1 MFLENNE
8 VEIKD
13 LFEGSPEVIFRKL
26 ARVGNLGDEHTMY
39 QKLLHVMN
47 YIPIV
52 SSNTLVF
59 SFGEADMGKSYFY
72 TKFLNLSKFGE
83 FPTKAEW
90 RGSKTGNNEAILEK
104 KFILLEEIKD
114 NNISESDLGIIKDAI
129 TSKSFT
135 GKDNENHP
143 TETSIVIIF
152 NEYSNPSSLKGL
164 NIGDIKKSLPEPLKD
179 NALLSRVKIFLPH
192 YHSLI
197 GNKDFLSPL
206 DVDTEEFK
214 EYLFSLREFEIL
226 DEDIK
231 INAVKRKKENIL
243 EVFSGIVKLLYPKT
257 KISQIP
263 KEFKDGIIDIVEH
276 FMALNEEDFKPLLTN
291 NTMKLIAKF
300 QGLDSS
306 DNTKFQILS
315 ESRFLIEDKNKEII
329 SIVAIDQVGCQLN
342 EATVEKLYKNKEK
355 FLEFLGHQNDFQI
368 LNFRLD
374 KTFKNINEI
383 EIDNWKIQECLKQF
397 RENLET
403 RKNQVFQII
412 TREMKRNFSSI
423 AQSITIWRSL
433 EINNIMSNGITD
445 KNIYMLN
452 WEINNNISQHVYYYN
467 INEKQQFFSNL
478 FEYLEPK
485 IKNIIFEDTSISIG
499 VILRKIDSYLEKNL
513 NWLREHLK
521 FEILDIT
528 LIPDLILDEGVI
540 DDNIKE
546 LLESKI
552 KSLGVESEDKDL
564 IYYLNTKSLEPK
576 LIGL

>member
-26 ARVGNLGDEHTMY
+26 TRVGNLGDEHTMY
-39 QKLLHVMN
+39 QKLLHIMN

-90 RGSKTGNNEAILEK
+90 RGSKTGNNEAILQK

-143 TETSIVIIF
+143 TETSVVIIF

-179 NALLSRVKIFLPH
+179 DALLSRVKIFLPH

-214 EYLFSLREFEIL
+214 EYLFSLREVEIQ

-263 KEFKDGIIDIVEH
+263 KEFKEAIIDIVEH

-291 NTMKLIAKF
+291 NTIKLIVKF
-300 QGLDSS
+300 QGLDFS
-306 DNTKFQILS
+306 DNTKFYILS
-315 ESRFLIEDKNKEII
+315 ESRFLIEDKNKRIV

-342 EATVEKLYKNKEK
+342 EEIVEKLYEHKEK

-374 KTFKNINEI
+374 KSFRNINEI
-383 EIDNWKIQECLKQF
+383 EIGNWKIQECLKQF

-423 AQSITIWRSL
+423 AQSICIWKSL
-433 EINNIMSNGITD
+433 QIDNIISNGITD
-445 KNIYMLN
+445 KNIQVLN
-452 WEINNNISQHVYYYN
+452 SEIYEFKQYVPAYSPWEN
-467 INEKQQFFSNL
+467 QQLLDNL

-499 VILRKIDSYLEKNL
+499 VILRKIDNYLEKNL
-513 NWLREHLK
+513 SCLRERLK

-546 LLESKI
+546 VLESKI
-552 KSLGVESEDKDL
+552 KSLGAKNVDKDL
-564 IYYLNTKSLEPK
+564 IYYLDTKSLEPK

>member
-1 MFLENNE
+1 MFLENTE

-26 ARVGNLGDEHTMY
+26 TRVGNLGDEHTMY
-39 QKLLHVMN
+39 QKLLHIMN

-90 RGSKTGNNEAILEK
+90 RGSKTGNNEAILQK

-143 TETSIVIIF
+143 TETSVVIIF

-164 NIGDIKKSLPEPLKD
+164 NIEDIKKSLPEPLKD
-179 NALLSRVKIFLPH
+179 DALLSRVKIFLPH

-214 EYLFSLREFEIL
+214 EYLFSLREFEIQ

-257 KISQIP
+257 KINQIP
-263 KEFKDGIIDIVEH
+263 KEFREAIIDIVEH

-291 NTMKLIAKF
+291 NTIKLIAKF
-300 QGLDSS
+300 QGLDFS
-306 DNTKFQILS
+306 DNTKFYILS
-315 ESRFLIEDKNKEII
+315 ESRFLIEDKNKGLV

-342 EATVEKLYKNKEK
+342 EATVEKLYEHKEK

-374 KTFKNINEI
+374 KSFRNINEI
-383 EIDNWKIQECLKQF
+383 EIGNWKIQECLKQF

-423 AQSITIWRSL
+423 AQSIRIWKSL
-433 EINNIMSNGITD
+433 QIDNIISNGITD
-445 KNIYMLN
+445 KNIQVLN
-452 WEINNNISQHVYYYN
+452 LEIYEFEQYVPAYSPREN
-467 INEKQQFFSNL
+467 QQLLDNL

-540 DDNIKE
+540 DDSIKK
-546 LLESKI
+546 LLELKI
-552 KSLGVESEDKDL
+552 KSLGIKNVDKDL

>member
-26 ARVGNLGDEHTMY
+26 TRVGNLGDEHTMY
-39 QKLLHVMN
+39 QKLLHIMN

-90 RGSKTGNNEAILEK
+90 RGSKTGNNEAILQK

-143 TETSIVIIF
+143 TETSVVIIF

-164 NIGDIKKSLPEPLKD
+164 NIEDIKKSLPEPLKD
-179 NALLSRVKIFLPH
+179 DALLSRVKIFLPH

-214 EYLFSLREFEIL
+214 EYLFSLREFEIQ

-257 KISQIP
+257 KINQIP

-291 NTMKLIAKF
+291 NTIKLIAKF
-300 QGLDSS
+300 QGLDFS
-306 DNTKFQILS
+306 DNTKFYILS
-315 ESRFLIEDKNKEII
+315 ESRFLIEDKNKGLV

-342 EATVEKLYKNKEK
+342 EATVEKLYEHKEK

-374 KTFKNINEI
+374 KSFRNINEI
-383 EIDNWKIQECLKQF
+383 EIGNWKIQECLKQF

-423 AQSITIWRSL
+423 AQSIRIWKSL
-433 EINNIMSNGITD
+433 QIDNIISNGITD
-445 KNIYMLN
+445 KNIQVLN
-452 WEINNNISQHVYYYN
+452 LEIYEFEQYVPAYSPREN
-467 INEKQQFFSNL
+467 QQLLDNL

-540 DDNIKE
+540 DDSIKK
-546 LLESKI
+546 LLELKI
-552 KSLGVESEDKDL
+552 KSLGIKNVDKDL

>member
-1 MFLENNE
+1 MSLNE
-8 VEIKD
+8 SIEVKTKD

-26 ARVGNLGDEHTMY
+26 TRVGNLGDEHTMY
-39 QKLLHVMN
+39 QKLLHIMN

-83 FPTKAEW
+83 FPTTAKW
-90 RGSKTGNNEAILEK
+90 RGSKIGDNEAILEK

-164 NIGDIKKSLPEPLKD
+164 NIGDIKKSLPEPLRD

-206 DVDTEEFK
+206 NVDTEEFK

-263 KEFKDGIIDIVEH
+263 KEFKEAIIDIVEH

-300 QGLDSS
+300 QGLDFS
-306 DNTKFQILS
+306 DNTKFYILS
-315 ESRFLIEDKNKEII
+315 ESRFLIEDKNKGII

-342 EATVEKLYKNKEK
+342 EATVEKLYEHKEK

-374 KTFKNINEI
+374 KTFRNINEI

-423 AQSITIWRSL
+423 AQSIHIWKSL
-433 EINNIMSNGITD
+433 EIDNIISNGITD
-445 KNIYMLN
+445 KNIQVLN
-452 WEINNNISQHVYYYN
+452 FEIYEFKQYVPAYSPRESQ
-467 INEKQQFFSNL
+467 QLLDNL

-499 VILRKIDSYLEKNL
+499 VILRKIDNYLEKNL

-540 DDNIKE
+540 DDSIKK
-546 LLESKI
+546 LLELKI
-552 KSLGVESEDKDL
+552 KSLGVKNVDKDL
-564 IYYLNTKSLEPK
+564 IYYLDTKSLEPK

>member
-1 MFLENNE
+1 MFLENTE

-26 ARVGNLGDEHTMY
+26 TRVGNLGDEHTMY
-39 QKLLHVMN
+39 QKLLHIMN

-90 RGSKTGNNEAILEK
+90 RGSKTGNNEAILQK

-143 TETSIVIIF
+143 TETSVVIIF

-179 NALLSRVKIFLPH
+179 DALLSRVKIFLPH

-206 DVDTEEFK
+206 DVDIEEFK
-214 EYLFSLREFEIL
+214 EYLFSLREVEIQ

-263 KEFKDGIIDIVEH
+263 KEFREAIIDIVEH

-291 NTMKLIAKF
+291 NTMKLITKF
-300 QGLDSS
+300 QGLDFS
-306 DNTKFQILS
+306 DNTKFYILS
-315 ESRFLIEDKNKEII
+315 ESRFLIEDKNKGLV

-374 KTFKNINEI
+374 KTFRNINEI

-423 AQSITIWRSL
+423 AQSIRIWKSL
-433 EINNIMSNGITD
+433 QIDNIISNGITD
-445 KNIYMLN
+445 KNIQVLN
-452 WEINNNISQHVYYYN
+452 LEIYEFEQYVPAYSPREN
-467 INEKQQFFSNL
+467 QQLLDNL

-540 DDNIKE
+540 DDSIKK
-546 LLESKI
+546 LLELKI
-552 KSLGVESEDKDL
+552 KSLGVKNVDKDL

>member
-1 MFLENNE
+1 MFLENTE

-26 ARVGNLGDEHTMY
+26 TRVGNLGDEHTMY
-39 QKLLHVMN
+39 QKLLHIMN

-90 RGSKTGNNEAILEK
+90 RGSKTGNNEAILQK

-143 TETSIVIIF
+143 TETSVVIIF

-179 NALLSRVKIFLPH
+179 DALLSRVKIFLPH

-206 DVDTEEFK
+206 DVDIEEFK
-214 EYLFSLREFEIL
+214 EYLFSLREVEIQ

-257 KISQIP
+257 KINQIP
-263 KEFKDGIIDIVEH
+263 KEFREAIIDIVEH

-291 NTMKLIAKF
+291 NTIKLIAKF
-300 QGLDSS
+300 QGLDFS
-306 DNTKFQILS
+306 DNTKFYILS
-315 ESRFLIEDKNKEII
+315 ESRFLIEDKNKGLV

-342 EATVEKLYKNKEK
+342 EATVEKLYEHKEK

-374 KTFKNINEI
+374 KSFRNINEI
-383 EIDNWKIQECLKQF
+383 EIGNWKIQECLKQF

-423 AQSITIWRSL
+423 AQSIRIWKSL
-433 EINNIMSNGITD
+433 QIDNIISNGITD
-445 KNIYMLN
+445 KNIQVLN
-452 WEINNNISQHVYYYN
+452 LEIYEFEQYVPAYSPREN
-467 INEKQQFFSNL
+467 QQLLDNL

-485 IKNIIFEDTSISIG
+485 IKNIIFEDTSISTG
-499 VILRKIDSYLEKNL
+499 VILRKIDNYLEKNL

-521 FEILDIT
+521 FEILDII

-540 DDNIKE
+540 DDSIKK
-546 LLESKI
+546 LLELKI
-552 KSLGVESEDKDL
+552 KSLGVKNVDKDL
-564 IYYLNTKSLEPK
+564 IYYLNTKSLEQK

>member
-26 ARVGNLGDEHTMY
+26 TRVGNLGDEHTMY
-39 QKLLHVMN
+39 QKLLHIMN

-90 RGSKTGNNEAILEK
+90 RGSKTGNNEAILQK

-143 TETSIVIIF
+143 TETSVVIIF

-164 NIGDIKKSLPEPLKD
+164 NIEDIKKSLPEPLKD
-179 NALLSRVKIFLPH
+179 DALLSRVKIFLPH

-214 EYLFSLREFEIL
+214 EYLFSLREFEIQ

-257 KISQIP
+257 KINQIP
-263 KEFKDGIIDIVEH
+263 KEFREAIIDIVEH

-291 NTMKLIAKF
+291 NTIKLIAKF
-300 QGLDSS
+300 QGLDFS
-306 DNTKFQILS
+306 DNTKFYILS
-315 ESRFLIEDKNKEII
+315 ESRFLIEDKNKGLV

-342 EATVEKLYKNKEK
+342 EATVEKLYEHKEK

-374 KTFKNINEI
+374 KSFRNINEI
-383 EIDNWKIQECLKQF
+383 EIGNWKIQECLKQF

-423 AQSITIWRSL
+423 AQSIRIWKSL
-433 EINNIMSNGITD
+433 QIDNIISNGITD
-445 KNIYMLN
+445 KNIQVLN
-452 WEINNNISQHVYYYN
+452 LEIYEFEQYVPAYSPREN
-467 INEKQQFFSNL
+467 QQLLDNL

-485 IKNIIFEDTSISIG
+485 IKNIIFKDTSISIG

-540 DDNIKE
+540 DDSIKK
-546 LLESKI
+546 LLELKI
-552 KSLGVESEDKDL
+552 KSLGIKNVDKDL